1 MNNQLWKLAIKMQ
14 SILNSEDGQDLIE
27 YALVVSLLAFAAT
40 AAMSGLATNISSVF
54 AQIGTKLTSS
64 VA

>member
-14 SILNSEDGQDLIE
+14 SILNSEDLIE